1 MNTIDLLLGLDS
13 NKIQKPT
20 REVEV
25 KRLSTLVGA
34 PVIFKCQAIDSD
46 TYSDIQQNAINL
58 SAKGDVTGINMGEMQ
73 NFMVLGGVI
82 EPSLKDQALMAHY
95 GAVTPKDLLSKLLL
109 PGEVTTL
116 FNVINELSGF
126 GQDTVEDIKN

>member
-1 MNTIDLLLGLDS
+1 MNTIDLLLGLDT

-20 REVEV
+20 REVEI
-25 KRLSTLVGA
+25 KRLSAIAGSK
-34 PVIFKCQAIDSD
+34 VIFKCQAVDAD

-58 SAKGDVTGINMGEMQ
+58 SSKGDVTSINMGEMQ
-73 NFMVLGGVI
+73 TFMVLGGVI
-82 EPSLKDQALMAHY
+82 EPSLKDQALLSHY
-95 GAVTPKDLLSKLLL
+95 CSVTPKDLVSKLLL

-126 GQDTVEDIKN
+126 GEDAVEDIKN